1 MEILALGQ
9 ARSKFRLRIQIL
21 KVHLALHKEEKKN
34 YLRKLLELG
43 FLFKFF
49 FPQAFFWRREG
60 KALWNRCKRETQSRS
75 PGFRGQRC
83 VFQGSCVPAGTFSQ
97 RSTKRVP
104 IVVQR
109 KRIQLVSLRRQVL
122 SLALLSGLRIPS
134 CCELW
139 CRLAATALF

>member
-49 FPQAFFWRREG
+49 FFFLFFFFRAIPAAYGSSQARDRIRAAVASLHNNYSNIGFELLLQPMPQFVAM
-60 KALWNRCKRETQSRS
+60 
-75 PGFRGQRC
+75 PD
-83 VFQGSCVPAGTFSQ
+83 P
-97 RSTKRVP
+97 
-104 IVVQR
+104 
-109 KRIQLVSLRRQVL
+109 
-122 SLALLSGLRIPS
+122 
-134 CCELW
+134 
-139 CRLAATALF
+139 